1 MHGMGVVS
9 QFSENI
15 IFNNLKIAP
24 RPGSLRTNSSWADN
38 LHFSGCRGKIIVRDC
53 VLGAS
58 HDDAINVHGTHLRIV
73 DQPAPNKITV
83 RFMHPQTFGFDA
95 FAVGDRID

>member
-1 MHGMGVVS
+1 M
-9 QFSENI
+9 Q
-15 IFNNLKIAP
+15 
-24 RPGSLRTNSSWADN
+24 
-38 LHFSGCRGKIIVRDC
+38 GKIIVRDC

-95 FAVGDRID
+95 FAVGTGLTTFPARRWFLTPPIPFPVSKSSMRRK